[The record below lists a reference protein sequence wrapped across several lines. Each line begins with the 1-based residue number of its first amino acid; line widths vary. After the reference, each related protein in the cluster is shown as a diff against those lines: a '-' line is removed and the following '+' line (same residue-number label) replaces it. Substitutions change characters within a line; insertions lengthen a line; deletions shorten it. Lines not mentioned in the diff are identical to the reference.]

1 MRRTAAALAL
11 ALALAA
17 GANGWAAEPPAKTA
31 PSFRLRALDGRMLDS
46 AVLLGRGPVLLDF
59 WATWCKPCITA
70 LPELQALHEKWQG
83 RGLTVVGISE
93 DGPRNFSKVRPFAS
107 RMGLTYAIALDEDG
121 SVQGRYQVRALPT
134 TVLIGT
140 DGRIVSLHQ
149 GYRPGVAG
157 ELDAAIA
164 VLLGGTVPDSAAAD
178 STGTR

>member
-1 MRRTAAALAL
+1 VLGLALVFVLATSALA
-11 ALALAA
+11 
-17 GANGWAAEPPAKTA
+17 GAEEPGAKLA
-31 PSFRLRALDGRMLDS
+31 PSFKLRSVDGKVLDS
-46 AVLLGRGPVLLDF
+46 AVLLERGPVLLDF

-70 LPELQALHEKWQG
+70 LPELQQLHAKWEAK
-83 RGLTVVGISE
+83 GLTVVGISE

-107 RMGLTYAIALDEDG
+107 RMGLTYALALDEDG

-134 TVLIGT
+134 TILIGR

-164 VLLGGTVPDSAAAD
+164 EILGVAGVDSAAAD
-178 STGTR
+178 STDAK